1 MRRPYPTDL
10 SDAEWNYIQPHLPA
24 PKGHGRPRTHSLR
37 EIQKHPRQ
45 VSLPQ
50 TYAQPMLRAGELCVP
65 HSKSDERAARPSY
78 ASGGTQMPTLG
89 GSKSSYSSRLCRPRF
104 LRVLCAV
111 SWETF
116 STMPSST
123 ALSASNLKVQRFRPR
138 GGSEQARAIRGA
150 SARPSKENACRADR
164 A

>member
-37 EIQKHPRQ
+37 EILKHPRQ

-104 LRVLCAV
+104 FEGLMRCLMGDLLHDAQFHRFVRQQPQSPAISP
-111 SWETF
+111 SWRF
-116 STMPSST
+116 G
-123 ALSASNLKVQRFRPR
+123 AGQGDQRRFGTPFQRER
-138 GGSEQARAIRGA
+138 L
-150 SARPSKENACRADR
+150 
-164 A
+164 